1 MHIGRRTF
9 TLTGIAGRLAVWR
22 RWRRSAAAESTDF
35 TAADRDLVFS
45 LAPSRVPSWPQLRL
59 LPRVLTARDQRLI
72 RLWGWLAAL
81 AVVVLL
87 IQLVA
92 AHVGFLPASGGT
104 LTEGVI
110 GTPQYINPVLARS
123 STVDEL
129 LTRLTFRGLM
139 SVNADGQILPDLAES
154 LTPSENGKVYT
165 AKLRSGLRWSD
176 NEPLTSQDALFT
188 FQTIIDTTY
197 KSPLAPAWRGVA
209 VTAPDDITVVF
220 ALPAAANSFP
230 SLLTTGLLP
239 AHAWLDTSPP
249 TFGLAELNTKPTIS
263 NGPFHF
269 QSLTKDRNGT
279 IRSYTFT
286 RNQAYHRPVP
296 YLDKM
301 IIKFYPDQ
309 PQALEALGTKS
320 IDSLGNITLA
330 DAPDTAKSDT
340 ITAWPVSQL
349 SAIFFNQGKNPALKA
364 KEVRQALA
372 TAVDREPLIDDVLHG
387 FATPIVGPVLPGA
400 LGYNEFLKR
409 YDYDPVAA
417 EKLLEDAGWK
427 RNDQGIRQKGGQQL
441 TFTFAYVDEPTS
453 RALAE
458 RIVAHWRAIGAQV
471 ENRAVTASQ
480 IQKDVIRPR
489 AYEALLFSQRYEADP
504 DPYLFWH
511 SSQQRDPG
519 FNLSVFFIK
528 KVDQDLEDSRVT
540 TSLDQ
545 RRTDYLDFQ
554 NILADEVPAIFLY
567 QSQYLYAHQ
576 GSLRGLT
583 AKRLVTGADRWLD
596 IDNWY
601 VKRRLAWK

>member
-1 MHIGRRTF
+1 MRIGRWTF
-9 TLTGIAGRLAVWR
+9 TLTGIARRLAVWR
-22 RWRRSAAAESTDF
+22 RSTTATTTDF

-45 LAPSRVPSWPQLRL
+45 LAPSRIPSWPQLRL
-59 LPRVLTARDQRLI
+59 LPRVLTPRDQRLI

-81 AVVVLL
+81 GVTALL

-92 AHVGFLPASGGT
+92 THIGFTPATGGT

-110 GTPQYINPVLARS
+110 GAPQYVNPVLARGH
-123 STVDEL
+123 TVDEF

-139 SVNADGQILPDLAES
+139 TVNAEGQIVPDLAES
-154 LTPSENGKVYT
+154 LVPSDDGKTYT
-165 AKLRSGLRWSD
+165 AKLPRGLRWSD
-176 NEPLTSQDALFT
+176 DEPLTSQDALFT
-188 FQTIIDTTY
+188 FETIIDPTY
-197 KSPLAPAWRGVA
+197 KSPLASAWRGVK
-209 VTAPDDITVVF
+209 VTAPNDETVIF
-220 ALPAAANSFP
+220 TLPAAANSFP
-230 SLLTTGLLP
+230 ALLTTGLLP
-239 AHAWLDTSPP
+239 AHAWIDTSPQ

-263 NGPFHF
+263 NGPFRF

-286 RNQAYHRPVP
+286 RNQTYHRSAP
-296 YLDKM
+296 YLDRI

-309 PQALEALGTKS
+309 PQALEALDTKS

-330 DAPDTAKSDT
+330 DAPAVAKSET
-340 ITAWPVSQL
+340 ITAWPIAQL
-349 SAIFFNQGKNPALKA
+349 TAVFFNQGKNPALKA

-387 FATPIVGPVLPGA
+387 WATPIVGPVLPGT

-409 YDYDPVAA
+409 YDYDPAAA
-417 EKLLEDAGWK
+417 EKILDDAGWK
-427 RNDQGIRQKGGQQL
+427 RNDRGIRQKGSQQL
-441 TFTFAYVDEPTS
+441 TFTFAYVDEPIS

-471 ENRAVTASQ
+471 EDRAITASQ
-480 IQKDVIRPR
+480 IQKDIIRPR

-511 SSQQRDPG
+511 SSQQCDPG
-519 FNLSVFFIK
+519 FNLAVFFNK
-528 KVDQDLEDSRVT
+528 KIDQDLEDGRIT
-540 TSLDQ
+540 TSVDQ
-545 RRTDYLDFQ
+545 RRADYLDFQ

-567 QSQYLYAHQ
+567 QSQYLHAHQ
-576 GSLRGLT
+576 NSLHGFT

-596 IDNWY
+596 VDNWY
-601 VKRRLAWK
+601 VKRRLSWK